1 MMNELKTFSLEE
13 VMANKKLAQ
22 LKKHI
27 KPFENPD
34 TKASVWQLVNTLPPF
49 FLLWYLAYEAI
60 SVSLILSIALSILA
74 GGFVVR
80 VFIIFHDCCHGSF
93 FKNRKVNH
101 FVGTVTGILTM
112 FPYEKWKREHSI
124 HHATSSNLDKRGT
137 GDVWIMSVEE
147 YKKASKLERLQYR
160 LYRNPFIMFV
170 LGPLYLFLITN
181 RMNRKNARRK
191 ERRNTYLTN
200 VSIIGITALLIW
212 AIGWSSFLIVQLP
225 IMFVAGSLGIWLFY
239 VQHQFEDSYFED
251 EADWDYVKAAI
262 DGSSYYKLP
271 RVLQWITGNIGYHHV
286 HHLSPKVPNYNL
298 EQVHESTPPLQ
309 QATTITVGS
318 SLKSIRFRLYDEE
331 SKTFVH
337 FKEIKERL
345 HASDRLSAEN

>member
-1 MMNELKTFSLEE
+1 
-13 VMANKKLAQ
+13 MANKKLAQ

-124 HHATSSNLDKRGT
+124 HHATSSNLDKRGN

-181 RMNRKNARRK
+181 RMNRKDARRK

>member
-1 MMNELKTFSLEE
+1 
-13 VMANKKLAQ
+13 MANKKLAQ

-181 RMNRKNARRK
+181 RMNRKDARRK

-331 SKTFVH
+331 SKTFVQ

>member
-1 MMNELKTFSLEE
+1 
-13 VMANKKLAQ
+13 MANKKLAQ

-181 RMNRKNARRK
+181 RMNRKDARRK

-212 AIGWSSFLIVQLP
+212 AIGWSSFLIVP
-225 IMFVAGSLGIWLFY
+225 IT
-239 VQHQFEDSYFED
+239 
-251 EADWDYVKAAI
+251 DYV
-262 DGSSYYKLP
+262 
-271 RVLQWITGNIGYHHV
+271 RCWITW
-286 HHLSPKVPNYNL
+286 HLVVLCTAP
-298 EQVHESTPPLQ
+298 
-309 QATTITVGS
+309 I
-318 SLKSIRFRLYDEE
+318 
-331 SKTFVH
+331 
-337 FKEIKERL
+337 
-345 HASDRLSAEN
+345 

>member
-1 MMNELKTFSLEE
+1 
-13 VMANKKLAQ
+13 MANKKLAQ

>member
-1 MMNELKTFSLEE
+1 
-13 VMANKKLAQ
+13 MANKKLAQ

-112 FPYEKWKREHSI
+112 VPYEKWKREHSI

-160 LYRNPFIMFV
+160 LYINPFIMFV

-181 RMNRKNARRK
+181 RMNRKDARRK

>member
-1 MMNELKTFSLEE
+1 
-13 VMANKKLAQ
+13 MANKKLAQ
-22 LKKHI
+22 LKNHI
-27 KPFENPD
+27 KPFESPD

-93 FKNRKVNH
+93 FKNRKLNH
-101 FVGTVTGILTM
+101 FVGTMTGILTM

-137 GDVWIMSVEE
+137 GDVWIMTVEE

-170 LGPLYLFLITN
+170 LGPLYLFLVTN
-181 RMNRKNARRK
+181 RLNRKDAKKK

-200 VSIIGITALLIW
+200 ISIIGIIALLIW
-212 AIGWSSFLIVQLP
+212 VIGWSSFLIVQLP

-251 EADWDYVKAAI
+251 EAEWDYVKAAI

-318 SLKSIRFRLYDEE
+318 SLKSIRFRLYDEK

-345 HASDRLSAEN
+345 HTADRLSTEN

>member
-1 MMNELKTFSLEE
+1 M
-13 VMANKKLAQ
+13 
-22 LKKHI
+22 
-27 KPFENPD
+27 
-34 TKASVWQLVNTLPPF
+34 
-49 FLLWYLAYEAI
+49 
-60 SVSLILSIALSILA
+60 
-74 GGFVVR
+74 
-80 VFIIFHDCCHGSF
+80 
-93 FKNRKVNH
+93 
-101 FVGTVTGILTM
+101 
-112 FPYEKWKREHSI
+112 
-124 HHATSSNLDKRGT
+124 
-137 GDVWIMSVEE
+137 
-147 YKKASKLERLQYR
+147 
-160 LYRNPFIMFV
+160 
-170 LGPLYLFLITN
+170 
-181 RMNRKNARRK
+181 
-191 ERRNTYLTN
+191 
-200 VSIIGITALLIW
+200 
-212 AIGWSSFLIVQLP
+212 QLP

>member
-1 MMNELKTFSLEE
+1 M
-13 VMANKKLAQ
+13 
-22 LKKHI
+22 
-27 KPFENPD
+27 KPFQFP
-34 TKASVWQLVNTLPPF
+34 
-49 FLLWYLAYEAI
+49 
-60 SVSLILSIALSILA
+60 LILSIALSILA

-181 RMNRKNARRK
+181 RMNRKDARRK

>member
-1 MMNELKTFSLEE
+1 
-13 VMANKKLAQ
+13 MANKKLAQ

-101 FVGTVTGILTM
+101 FVGTVSGILTM

-181 RMNRKNARRK
+181 RMNRKDARRK

>member
-1 MMNELKTFSLEE
+1 
-13 VMANKKLAQ
+13 MANKKLAQ

-181 RMNRKNARRK
+181 RMNRKRCTEKRTSKYVFDECFNH
-191 ERRNTYLTN
+191 RNN
-200 VSIIGITALLIW
+200 SIINLGNWLVELFDRAIT
-212 AIGWSSFLIVQLP
+212 
-225 IMFVAGSLGIWLFY
+225 
-239 VQHQFEDSYFED
+239 
-251 EADWDYVKAAI
+251 DYV
-262 DGSSYYKLP
+262 
-271 RVLQWITGNIGYHHV
+271 RCWITW
-286 HHLSPKVPNYNL
+286 HLVVLCTAP
-298 EQVHESTPPLQ
+298 
-309 QATTITVGS
+309 I
-318 SLKSIRFRLYDEE
+318 
-331 SKTFVH
+331 
-337 FKEIKERL
+337 
-345 HASDRLSAEN
+345 